1 MVIISL
7 YKTINSFVQKNDLF
21 CTKENNL
28 LYKMFL
34 ISLFVSKKHRES
46 LKND

>member
-21 CTKENNL
+21 CTKENNI
-28 LYKMFL
+28 LYKIIL
-34 ISLFVSKKHRES
+34 IFLFVSKKHNES